1 MGLFRRLFGAKKTAS
16 TSSSSSPSSVAA
28 GKERKRWSFTRSSNN
43 TTMAAAQSPSRH
55 GKRGAPFDGSLDPNK
70 HAIAVAAATAAVAE
84 AALAAAHAAAEV
96 VRLTSVGGR
105 AGASHILHQRR
116 AEELV
121 VAAVVK
127 IQSAFRGYLARRAL
141 KALKALVK
149 LQALVRGHI
158 VRKQTA
164 NMLKRMQTLVKL
176 QAQARASR
184 GHVTESLHS
193 SSKSSLSRIA
203 VPGSPDKAEHR
214 IRAHSTKF
222 DGPSILKRC
231 GSNRNFRDVVELDKA
246 RLGPNWLDQW
256 MEENIWNNHRVKSG
270 HADDEK
276 TDKILEVDTWKPHL
290 NSQLHSRTCRSSHNS
305 SAFDYNY
312 NSFMTIDSPSKLSV
326 KSLNPIPS
334 VSSGEVL
341 PLSSI
346 KFPAGK
352 GEAALRTADNSPQ
365 VHSASYNRSGS
376 SARRGPFTPT
386 KSEYSWGFFGGYSG
400 HPNYMANTES
410 SRAKVRSHSAPRQRL
425 ELERYSSTNRSGQGF
440 WDGGNNNSE
449 RDFPLHSGFRTK
461 AYPATDRLRNAQLR

>member
-16 TSSSSSPSSVAA
+16 TSSSSSPSSAA
-28 GKERKRWSFTRSSNN
+28 TGKERKRWSFTRSSNN
-43 TTMAAAQSPSRH
+43 TTTTTAAQSPSRH
-55 GKRGAPFDGSLDPNK
+55 GKHGAPLDGSLDPNK

-96 VRLTSVGGR
+96 VRLTSAGGH
-105 AGASHILHQRR
+105 AGASHVIQQRW

-184 GHVTESLHS
+184 GQLKESLHS

-203 VPGSPDKAEHR
+203 VPGSPDKVEHR
-214 IRAHSTKF
+214 IRAHSSKF

-231 GSNRNFRDVVELDKA
+231 GSNTNFRDVVELDKA
-246 RLGPNWLDQW
+246 RVGSNWLDRW
-256 MEENIWNNHRVKSG
+256 MEENIWNSHRVKSG

-276 TDKILEVDTWKPHL
+276 SDKILEVDTWKPHL
-290 NSQLHSRTCRSSHNS
+290 NSQLHSRTHRSSHNS
-305 SAFDYNY
+305 PAFDYNY

-334 VSSGEVL
+334 ISSGEVS
-341 PLSSI
+341 LSSI
-346 KFPAGK
+346 KYSAGK

-365 VHSASYNRSGS
+365 VHSASYNRPGS

-410 SRAKVRSHSAPRQRL
+410 SRAKVRSQSAPRQRL
-425 ELERYSSTNRSGQGF
+425 ELERYSSTNRFGQGF
-440 WDGGNNNSE
+440 WDGGNNSE
-449 RDFPLHSGFRTK
+449 RDFPLHSDFRTK
-461 AYPATDRLRNAQLR
+461 AYPATDRLRSAHLR